1 VRTCVCVCVCVR
13 VCGGVGGGLFE
24 RACCAATRTSSSCCL
39 AAVPSVCYLWPK
51 SVISVHAFCVRVYA
65 VGGVRRASSTV
76 SVTCGLFGRFS
87 FRSHECMRWQVSLV
101 LGDSETPGI
110 ELFVQLRLLLALE
123 VRISAHFLAR
133 CLAFAAPILAE
144 ARVRAGAMGGR
155 GRSGGASGVDG
166 RGDTSSPLGGNR
178 ASNANSDASEGKEG
192 ESARDGVESG
202 RTSAVV
208 RYEFSVDT
216 ERVEVRTN
224 SHFSRLSVTCFG

>member
-1 VRTCVCVCVCVR
+1 M
-13 VCGGVGGGLFE
+13 F
-24 RACCAATRTSSSCCL
+24 TRFVSGC
-39 AAVPSVCYLWPK
+39 
-51 SVISVHAFCVRVYA
+51 YA
-65 VGGVRRASSTV
+65 VVVLRRASSAV

-87 FRSHECMRWQVSLV
+87 FRSHECMRACVRWQVSLV

-155 GRSGGASGVDG
+155 GRSEGASGVDG

-178 ASNANSDASEGKEG
+178 GSDANSDASEGKER
-192 ESARDGVESG
+192 ESARDRVESD
-202 RTSAVV
+202 RTSAVA

-216 ERVEVRTN
+216 ERVEVRPN